1 MMRPIALTVLGAPVA
16 GSLLNDDDRVLAP
29 LDPFCEVVGAEV
41 KVLEGLAHPAVC
53 KGDLCIP
60 LNSAGAV
67 DTIQVSGNTLVYLD
81 ALTEPL
87 NLKVQT
93 HTDRI
98 EVKMVD
104 STSGLGPGQMPPA
117 ITLPDLFTGESISSS
132 DYLGRKVVFYMWASW

>member
-1 MMRPIALTVLGAPVA
+1 VQPIALTVEGVPVD
-16 GSLLNDDDRVLAP
+16 GSVLEDENKVLVP
-29 LDPFCEVVGAEV
+29 LDRFCEVVRAEV
-41 KVLEGLAHPAVC
+41 KVLDGLPYPAVC

-60 LNSAGAV
+60 LNAADV
-67 DTIQVSGNTLVYLD
+67 ADTVLVSGKTLVYLD

-87 NLKVQT
+87 SLRVQT
-93 HTDRI
+93 YTDRI

-104 STSGLGPGQMPPA
+104 STSGLGPGQKPPV